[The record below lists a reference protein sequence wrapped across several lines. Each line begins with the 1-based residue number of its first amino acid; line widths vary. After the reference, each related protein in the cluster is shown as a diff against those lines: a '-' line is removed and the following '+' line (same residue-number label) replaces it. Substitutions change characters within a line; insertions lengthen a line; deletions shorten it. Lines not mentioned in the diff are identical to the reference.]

1 MRIRSACVCVCVCL
15 VSYWL
20 NVFTLSH
27 NVSLWARAQL
37 SGCVCFPR
45 TNDCG
50 NATHYRRWKRGS
62 KWAFFCTCAG
72 GTRWKVTWPPS
83 SLVGVAF
90 SLRACDWRLCGQ
102 GVGFFLGGGQ
112 PCKLFTRSNWL
123 AEWRLYWVTSCWP
136 RPPSNM
142 GIHPVLNN
150 SKHVLANNS
159 GDLFKCFQMQ
169 WGNEQHKKVA
179 HTASCI
185 IECIIA
191 WPSQLHSYKKK
202 QTKKNPRTLFAGF
215 KKSKLLAECMS
226 PWIFSSL
233 FVLVPACIKALE
245 KQHWLARMLART
257 LLSLDWVAKISWNA

>member
-1 MRIRSACVCVCVCL
+1 MSSKSQLLFSNLEDHISTTPMRIRSACVCLCVCL

-50 NATHYRRWKRGS
+50 NATHYRRRKRGS

-102 GVGFFLGGGQ
+102 GVVFFGAGGNLVNYSPALIGWLNGGCTGLLPAGRVHRVTWEFIQ
-112 PCKLFTRSNWL
+112 CWIIPNMSWLTIVATCSN
-123 AEWRLYWVTSCWP
+123 V
-136 RPPSNM
+136 
-142 GIHPVLNN
+142 
-150 SKHVLANNS
+150 
-159 GDLFKCFQMQ
+159 FKC
-169 WGNEQHKKVA
+169 NEGMNN
-179 HTASCI
+179 
-185 IECIIA
+185 
-191 WPSQLHSYKKK
+191 
-202 QTKKNPRTLFAGF
+202 TKK
-215 KKSKLLAECMS
+215 
-226 PWIFSSL
+226 
-233 FVLVPACIKALE
+233 
-245 KQHWLARMLART
+245 
-257 LLSLDWVAKISWNA
+257 